1 MKTRRLLIATAAL
14 LSLSAPLV
22 AQTDPHHPTATA
34 AIPVAGA
41 TTETMDAQCAAM
53 MMPMM
58 TQMMPMMMQM
68 MQSGMIQGGMMGG
81 GMMGA
86 DGTAM
91 PGAMP
96 MTDATKAYRG
106 AMTMMTAPMMQ
117 GAQNANPDVGFVQ
130 ALIAQRSGSVALAK
144 AVLQY
149 GTDAQVKTWA
159 NEILAAAPAET
170 ARLQAWLD
178 SQPK

>member
-1 MKTRRLLIATAAL
+1 MKTRRLLIATVAL
-14 LSLSAPLV
+14 LSLSAPIV
-22 AQTDPHHPTATA
+22 AETDTHHPNATA
-34 AIPVAGA
+34 EIPIPDATIGA
-41 TTETMDAQCAAM
+41 MDAQCAAM

-58 TQMMPMMMQM
+58 AQMMPMMMQM
-68 MQSGMIQGGMMGG
+68 MQGGTMA
-81 GMMGA
+81 A
-86 DGTAM
+86 DGSAM

-96 MTDATKAYRG
+96 MSDATKAYRG

-130 ALIAQRSGSVALAK
+130 ALIAQRSGSLALAK
-144 AVLQY
+144 VVLQY

-159 NEILAAAPAET
+159 NEIVAAAPVET

-178 SQPK
+178 NQPK

>member
-1 MKTRRLLIATAAL
+1 MKTRRLLVATAAL

-22 AQTDPHHPTATA
+22 AQTEPHHPNATA
-34 AIPVAGA
+34 AIPMAGA
-41 TTETMDAQCAAM
+41 TTETMDAQCTAM

-68 MQSGMIQGGMMGG
+68 MQSGMMQG

-86 DGTAM
+86 DGTTM
-91 PGAMP
+91 SGAMP
-96 MTDATKAYRG
+96 LTDATKAYRG

-170 ARLQAWLD
+170 EKLQDWLD